1 MLTNSALLKSP
12 RQPHMSFSAE
22 LFARSVGDRNESR
35 SDLNDP
41 TQARDAAAFVG
52 VTPFDAVK
60 RRTMFGHGMAAE
72 TILTARQCKTEY
84 RFRAPAHLLVI
95 FEEASRD
102 EGESF
107 VEGLPRS
114 SLRALTRKIT
124 FVPAGHEYHDWH
136 RPRALSRM
144 IFFYLDPAR
153 VDAVA
158 GIGSANKS
166 FTPRLLFENEALW
179 DSALKLKRLIEG
191 AAVEDQL
198 YFDAMGL
205 VLMHELIRLDR
216 GAPVKDK
223 TYIRGGLAPHQQRI
237 VTAYIEEHLR
247 EPISI
252 ATLADLVDL
261 SPFHFC
267 RAFKKSFG
275 VPPHRYHTGRRIERA
290 KAMLAKQALSVTEIG
305 LAVGFSETSSL
316 SAAFRK
322 ATGLTPR
329 GYRMSFA

>member
-1 MLTNSALLKSP
+1 MLTNSALLKWP
-12 RQPHMSFSAE
+12 QPYVSFSTDP
-22 LFARSVGDRNESR
+22 FARPVGDRNESR
-35 SDLNDP
+35 SGSNDP
-41 TQARDAAAFVG
+41 TQGRNAATFVD

-60 RRTMFGHGMAAE
+60 RRTMSGHGMAAE
-72 TILTARQCKTEY
+72 TIVTARQCKTEY
-84 RFRAPAHLLVI
+84 RFRAPMHLLAV

-124 FVPAGHEYHDWH
+124 FVPAGHQYHEWH
-136 RPRALSRM
+136 QPRALSRM
-144 IFFYLDPAR
+144 IFFYLDPAK
-153 VDAVA
+153 VDAIA
-158 GIGSANKS
+158 GIGLANRS
-166 FTPRLLFENEALW
+166 FTPRLFFENDALW
-179 DSALKLKRLIEG
+179 DTALKLRRLIEG

-198 YFDAMGL
+198 YFDAMSL

-216 GAPVKDK
+216 GAPAKDK
-223 TYIRGGLAPHQQRI
+223 TYIRGGLAPHQQRA
-237 VTAYIEEHLR
+237 VSSYVEEHLR

>member
-1 MLTNSALLKSP
+1 MLTNSALLKWP
-12 RQPHMSFSAE
+12 VPHVSFSTDP
-22 LFARSVGDRNESR
+22 FVRSTGDRNEPR
-35 SDLNDP
+35 SSFNDP
-41 TQARDAAAFVG
+41 RQGRNPAAFVD

-60 RRTMFGHGMAAE
+60 RRTMSGHGMAAE

-84 RFRAPAHLLVI
+84 RFRAPVHLLVV

-107 VEGLPRS
+107 VEGVPRS
-114 SLRALTRKIT
+114 SLRALSRKIT
-124 FVPAGHEYHDWH
+124 FVPAGHEYREWH
-136 RPRALSRM
+136 QPRALSRM
-144 IFFYLDPAR
+144 IFFYLDPAK

-158 GIGSANKS
+158 GIGLANRS
-166 FTPRLLFENEALW
+166 FTPRLFFENDALW

-216 GAPVKDK
+216 GAPAKDK
-223 TYIRGGLAPHQQRI
+223 TYIRGGLAPHQQRV

-275 VPPHRYHTGRRIERA
+275 APPHRYHTGRRIERA